1 MCQTMILFVTSQKE
15 YGNLETL
22 KLNSSSQSS
31 CKEFQIPSVINTFHR
46 DSPLASAH
54 ARSSLTEVFLPP
66 VKKKKKRQTAL
77 AISFSSSSE
86 TL

>member
-1 MCQTMILFVTSQKE
+1 MCQTVILSVTSSQKE

-22 KLNSSSQSS
+22 KFNSSSQNN

-66 VKKKKKRQTAL
+66 VKKKDGRQL
-77 AISFSSSSE
+77 WYK
-86 TL
+86 L